1 MRLATPTLAGMFDAL
16 KNLGG
21 LGNIGGLLAKAGEM
35 REKMTRMQEEL
46 AKKHVTGDAGA
57 GMVVATVNG
66 KLELIKLK
74 IDHARLA
81 AADANGKTPLA
92 AGDFEMLEDLIAAAV
107 RAAQAKAAD
116 MMKDE
121 MSKLAGEMGLPA
133 GALPGM

>member
-1 MRLATPTLAGMFDAL
+1 MFDAL
-16 KNLGG
+16 KNMGG

-46 AKKHVTGDAGA
+46 ARKSVTGDAGA
-57 GMVVATVNG
+57 GMVTATVNG

-74 IDHARLA
+74 IDYARLA
-81 AADANGKTPLA
+81 PQDATGKTALA
-92 AGDFEMLEDLIAAAV
+92 AADFEMLEDLIAAAV
-107 RAAQAKAAD
+107 RAAQAKAAE

-121 MSKLAGEMGLPA
+121 MSKIAGDMGLPP